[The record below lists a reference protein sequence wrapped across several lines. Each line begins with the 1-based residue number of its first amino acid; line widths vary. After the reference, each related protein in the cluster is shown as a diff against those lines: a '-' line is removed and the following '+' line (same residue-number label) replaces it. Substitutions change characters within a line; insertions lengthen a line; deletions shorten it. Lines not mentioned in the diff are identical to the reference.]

1 MVPTVARSCMTRTTQ
16 RWPLSPRLRTA
27 ATVASCVVS
36 VAVLRVTLARGA
48 GGDQRFPSPLLAAAA
63 PFAVPPLGA
72 AVALALAGRRRWI
85 AAVPGALLLLHVAWL
100 APSLTPDDRPAA
112 TGAQTSP
119 ELTVMTANI
128 LFGQADAD
136 ALVREVRERRVDVL
150 FVEEL
155 TPSAVQRLREAGLE
169 TLLPSSVL
177 APAPEAAGTGLWSRL
192 PVTALPAVPG
202 TAFAMPRA
210 RLDLPGG
217 SSVRVTAVHPTS
229 PVNDVSTSRWRR
241 ELTALR
247 QTIEGT
253 PGPQVVAGDFNATRD
268 HAPFRQLLDV
278 GLVDAA
284 DAPGWTAWPGM
295 TWPAHR
301 FHPPL
306 MRLDHVLVSTGL
318 GVRDVDVVEIPG
330 TDHRAVVARLTST

>member
-1 MVPTVARSCMTRTTQ
+1 MTRTTP
-16 RWPLSPRLRTA
+16 RWSLSPRLRTA

-36 VAVLRVTLARGA
+36 VVVLPVTLARWA
-48 GGDQRFPSPLLAAAA
+48 GGDQRFPAPLLAAAA
-63 PFAVPPLGA
+63 PFAVPPLGV

-100 APSLTPDDRPAA
+100 APSLTPDDGPAA
-112 TGAQTSP
+112 TGTQSP

-155 TPSAVQRLREAGLE
+155 TPSATQRLREAGLE

-192 PVTALPAVPG
+192 PVNALAAVPG
-202 TAFAMPRA
+202 TMFAMPRA
-210 RLDLPGG
+210 RLDLPSG
-217 SSVRVTAVHPTS
+217 SSVTVTAVHPTS
-229 PVNDVSTSRWRR
+229 PTNDASTSRWRR

-247 QTIEGT
+247 QTLEGT
-253 PGPQVVAGDFNATRD
+253 PGRQVVAGDFNATRD
-268 HAPFRQLLDV
+268 HAPFRQLLDA

-284 DAPGWTAWPGM
+284 DAQGWTAWPGM

-306 MRLDHVLVSTGL
+306 MRLDHVVVSTGF

-330 TDHRAVVARLTST
+330 TDHRAVVARLTAT